1 MPCYKPLDAWR
12 PRESTGSKKLVFS
25 YNPQTCESTTPLQ
38 VPCGQCVGCRLERSR
53 QWAIRCVHESKLHKD
68 NCFITL
74 TYNDAN
80 LPSDKSLHYR
90 DFQLFMKKLRKQY
103 PDKKIRFYM
112 CGEYGE
118 NFGRPHFHAC
128 LFNFNFD
135 DLTLWKTQ
143 NKQKLYR
150 SKKLEKLWPLGHS
163 SVGTVT
169 FESAAYVA
177 RYIMKKVTGDAAED
191 HYTFCR
197 SFNRGNLTPPRGIH
211 PYVAQ
216 ARHSKRL
223 VRDVSLGRLSTR
235 PNCTTGQTYEA
246 PKIL

>member
-1 MPCYKPLDAWR
+1 MPCFKPLDAWR
-12 PRESTGSKKLVFS
+12 PRESTGSKKLIFL
-25 YNPQTCESTTPLQ
+25 YNPKTCESTTPIQ

-80 LPSDKSLHYR
+80 LPSDKSLHYY
-90 DFQLFMKKLRKQY
+90 DFQCFMKRLRKQY
-103 PDKKIRFYM
+103 PGSKIRYYM

-128 LFNFNFD
+128 IFGFNFD
-135 DLTLWKTQ
+135 DLKLWKVQ

-150 SKKLEKLWPLGHS
+150 SKKLEKLWDKGHS

-177 RYIMKKVTGDAAED
+177 RYIMKKVTGDAAKN

-211 PYVAQ
+211 AYVSK
-216 ARHSKRL
+216 ARHCKGL
-223 VRDVSLGRLSTR
+223 VREVPHGCLSS
-235 PNCTTGQTYEA
+235 
-246 PKIL
+246 